1 MADIPSSEELFA
13 LWRKQIEA
21 GTDAWA
27 KTVSQMAG
35 QGQAPSA
42 PPDPAMFWRPFMD
55 QGVAGWAQLFS
66 AGPVSPELM
75 GQWKK
80 FLDDWIAA
88 WTRALEQAMGTEAF
102 AQALGKTL
110 DQFLTVQGAAKQTLE
125 QSSQATL
132 QSLGLPSRDQ
142 VVGLSRQLMDL
153 EDRIE
158 AIEDALGRA
167 RPPRCHR
174 PETAR
179 ETAKKAVKKIAKK
192 KDSRRRRRR
201 PRSRRRRP
209 RRRPRAVGGGR
220 PADEGTT
227 DRPAGGGGRGRADP
241 GGVAR

>member
-1 MADIPSSEELFA
+1 MTDIPSSEELFA

-27 KTVSQMAG
+27 KTVSQMAS

-102 AQALGKTL
+102 AQSLGKTL
-110 DQFLTVQGAAKQTLE
+110 DQFLTVQGAAKQAVE

-132 QSLGLPSRDQ
+132 QALGLPSRDQ

-158 AIEDALGRA
+158 AIEDAVGALGR
-167 RPPRCHR
+167 
-174 PETAR
+174 PEPSPAKTAR
-179 ETAKKAVKKIAKK
+179 KATKKNAKK
-192 KDSRRRRRR
+192 KKVGKKTAKQAKKPGRRQGRTSR
-201 PRSRRRRP
+201 
-209 RRRPRAVGGGR
+209 G
-220 PADEGTT
+220 
-227 DRPAGGGGRGRADP
+227 
-241 GGVAR
+241 